1 MDLSKN
7 DILNSGL
14 LELYAI
20 GSISDEDRQIVESAL
35 AAYPELVEEVRDI
48 EITLEQYTR
57 AHAIQPDP
65 SLKDKILSQ
74 IKDKPSSSDAV
85 PRRSNPLNWQ
95 NGAMII
101 LLTLLA
107 WQWLKS
113 MRDNTVLTDQNQQIS
128 QSCDSIQNQ
137 MNERIVTLEN
147 ILSGNSR
154 IIPVSPT
161 EKFPE
166 TQLYFHLDSDQRS
179 NFLQVKNLPN
189 LADNQS
195 FQLWS
200 LKEGQDPI
208 PLDVFQGTEDIII
221 PVQFVDATNAY
232 AITIEPEGGS
242 QSPTL
247 ENLIG
252 VFNI

>member
-57 AHAIQPDP
+57 AHSIQPDP

-74 IKDKPSSSDAV
+74 IEDKTAGSDEGI
-85 PRRSNPLNWQ
+85 RKNNPLNWQ

-113 MRDNTVLTDQNQQIS
+113 MRDNTMLTDQNQQIS